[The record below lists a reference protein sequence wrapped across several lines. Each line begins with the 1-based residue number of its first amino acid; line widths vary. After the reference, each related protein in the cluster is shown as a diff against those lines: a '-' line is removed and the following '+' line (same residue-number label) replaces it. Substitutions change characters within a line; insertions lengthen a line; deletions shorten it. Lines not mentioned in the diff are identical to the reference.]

1 MKCKQHVCNV
11 SNCSGF
17 SCEIWKSLRNR
28 CDDSILQLSSIIQA
42 EFGRRCAKDSFLELI
57 LWESKIDTSTCMATK
72 RKDDS
77 VPYTTIDYPFPLELH
92 LAAPFRVK
100 GQSVTNIP
108 VLDQTEIFFVGAV
121 GSEKIVKG
129 AIKIQL
135 HLMND
140 TLIITHDIVGKQD
153 KLELMYAPIP
163 LKMTDFKK
171 YDSKNE
177 TVVYTV
183 KVSALKLLV
192 LHPINTDTAAIFYE
206 KFQNYTKQCTAH
218 TIGKNGAQE
227 NYIPPHPASQIK
239 SNILFSAACQPWV
252 YKQNAEGLKS
262 WVKTSKSTLSIEGHS
277 QSATISLNMEVTH
290 RTIAQMHITPDFQYK
305 KQAPKK
311 LSLIMFDSR
320 FAHPYLISFQT
331 AKEVDDLIYIFNTQ
345 LILACH
351 TLYSR
356 YKNRL
361 VLQEFYKL
369 NNDSSFLILNHSQ
382 ILSSSKLSVDIGGWQ
397 SFGCITCV
405 IIHYYQKIK
414 NGIEACRLQFRSDL
428 APNIIFLDV
437 EVHSKAI
444 TTSTTGSG
452 VIIRVHGH
460 QSLDYKLDILPAAS
474 SDFVSKLSELAIK
487 GDEIIRKRQVFSKLS
502 RKRNLCQCKKHCK

>member
-1 MKCKQHVCNV
+1 
-11 SNCSGF
+11 
-17 SCEIWKSLRNR
+17 
-28 CDDSILQLSSIIQA
+28 
-42 EFGRRCAKDSFLELI
+42 
-57 LWESKIDTSTCMATK
+57 MATK

-77 VPYTTIDYPFPLELH
+77 IPYTTIDYPFPLELH

-171 YDSKNE
+171 YTSKNE
-177 TVVYTV
+177 SVVYTV

-206 KFQNYTKQCTAH
+206 KFQNYTKQCTAPN
-218 TIGKNGAQE
+218 ISKSEAPE
-227 NYIPPHPASQIK
+227 NYISPHHPVSPIK
-239 SNILFSAACQPWV
+239 AHTFFSATCQPWV

-262 WVKTSKSTLSIEGHS
+262 WVRTSKSTLSIEGHS
-277 QSATISLNMEVTH
+277 QSTIISLNMEVTH

-305 KQAPKK
+305 KQGPKK

-320 FAHPYLISFQT
+320 CVHPFLIAFQT
-331 AKEVDDLIYIFNTQ
+331 VKEVDDLIYIFNTQ

-361 VLQEFYKL
+361 VIQEFYKL
-369 NNDSSFLILNHSQ
+369 NNDSSGLILNHSQ
-382 ILSSSKLSVDIGGWQ
+382 ILTKSKLSVDIAGWQ
-397 SFGCITCV
+397 SFGSITCV
-405 IIHYYQKIK
+405 TIHYYQKIK
-414 NGIEACRLQFRSDL
+414 NGVEACRLQFRSDL
-428 APNIIFLDV
+428 APNVIFLDV
-437 EVHSKAI
+437 EVHSKVI
-444 TTSTTGSG
+444 TTSITASG

-460 QSLDYKLDILPAAS
+460 QSLDYKVDILPAAS
-474 SDFVSKLSELAIK
+474 PDFVSKLSDLAIQ
-487 GDEIIRKRQVFSKLS
+487 GDELIRKRHVFSKLS
-502 RKRNLCQCKKHCK
+502 RKRNLY